1 MAEPDVTGWDVR
13 EPDAQRTHDDGA
25 PLDLRRTLSTL
36 RRGPAD
42 PAYRRIGDDHWR
54 VVRTPDGPATTLLR
68 QVGPSAVRLQAWG
81 PGAEHQAETLP
92 RLLGL
97 PVDDLPLAH
106 PVVAD
111 ARRRFPGL
119 RVPSTGD
126 VVGALVPAII
136 EQKVLGADA
145 FLSWRQLL
153 HRHGE
158 PAPGPAPAGM
168 RVPLAGAALAA
179 LPSWSWHHCG
189 VDPKRYRTAQV
200 ATRMAD
206 ALERLGPHDLLGA
219 YRGLRSIP
227 GIGVWTAA
235 EVGSRA
241 FGDTDAVPFGDYH
254 LASTVGTALLGR
266 RLEHDDEVA
275 YVLEPFRPHRFV
287 ALRLM
292 QLSPHVQVERRG
304 ARMSRV
310 DHRGR

>member
-1 MAEPDVTGWDVR
+1 MAETVPA
-13 EPDAQRTHDDGA
+13 PDARGTHDDGA
-25 PLDLRRTLSTL
+25 PLDLWRTLSTL

-42 PAYRRIGDDHWR
+42 PAFRRVGTDLWR
-54 VVRTPDGPATTLLR
+54 TVRTPGGPATVLLR
-68 QVGPSAVRLQAWG
+68 QVGPTAVEALAWG
-81 PGAEHQAETLP
+81 PGAAHQVDALP
-92 RLLGL
+92 RLVGR
-97 PVDDLPLAH
+97 PVHDLPLAH

-119 RVPSTGD
+119 RVPCTGD
-126 VVGALVPAII
+126 VLGAVVPAII

-168 RVPLAGAALAA
+168 RVPLDGAAWTS
-179 LPSWSWHHCG
+179 LPSWEWHRAG

-200 ATRMAD
+200 VTRLAA
-206 ALERLGPHDLLGA
+206 ALERLGPHDLDAA

-227 GIGVWTAA
+227 GVGVWTAA

-254 LASTVGTALLGR
+254 LVSTVGTALHGPEHG
-266 RLEHDDEVA
+266 LEHDDDVA
-275 YVLEPFRPHRFV
+275 EALEPFRPHRFL

-292 QLSPHVQVERRG
+292 QLSPHVRVERRG

-310 DHRGR
+310 DHRQR